1 MTKLFE
7 YSSKPTFV
15 SSKIYHENLEAVHKN
30 HKIYHENLEA
40 VHKIKESFTFLIKWK
55 IICEITY
62 FDFYFNC
69 N

>member
-1 MTKLFE
+1 M
-7 YSSKPTFV
+7 

-40 VHKIKESFTFLIKWK
+40 VHKIKESFTFLIKLK